1 MPAPSQTFNQVFSCK
16 GPLVLP
22 VDVDFTLAD
31 SQEIDLTPFIQQ
43 AQIDFIS
50 SVYIDMDGVT
60 VDVTL
65 STNLVK
71 QAIHAKAGTV
81 GYYPIMVGNAPKFV
95 ASVSA
100 PFAGIIKFI
109 FSNIPFLPIVQY
121 PNGQAVDIV
130 AVGGTPVT
138 SPLPV
143 DIGTVGTLDINLAE
157 VGGVAVT
164 DPLPVDTG
172 EVFQGAYTDRSI
184 ANLSGASQQLM
195 AANVNRR
202 IIIIQNIAGNV
213 MGVNLLGGVAA
224 IGTAGTIT
232 LQPGGSLIID
242 NYPPN
247 GIINIIGTMN
257 DDVTAMEG

>member
-50 SVYIDMDGVT
+50 SVYIDMDGIT

-95 ASVSA
+95 ATVSA
-100 PFAGIIKFI
+100 PYAGVIKFI
-109 FSNIPFLPIVQY
+109 FSNIPFLPTVQY
-121 PNGQAVDIV
+121 PSGQQVDII

-143 DIGTVGTLDINLAE
+143 DIGAVGTLDINLAE

-184 ANLSGASQQLM
+184 ANLSGASEQLM
-195 AANVNRR
+195 AANANRR
-202 IIIIQNIAGNV
+202 ILIVQNVGATDIAI
-213 MGVNLLGGVAA
+213 NLTGGAAA
-224 IGTAGTIT
+224 INTAGSITIGS
-232 LQPGGSLIID
+232 GGSITID
-242 NYPPN
+242 NYPPTSA
-247 GIINIIGTMN
+247 INIIGTLN
-257 DDVTAMEG
+257 ADVTAYEG